1 MDGLN
6 LDRLRDLR
14 RHVAIAHHVRG
25 RIRLRLG
32 LEALGPMAGLDP
44 AMLRLPFDTLE
55 GLRSVRINPAA
66 LSAVIEY
73 DPATLPPAWWDEAF
87 GADEGQAMGVAGAV
101 ADRWKTQLAN
111 WTRPRPGKE
120 DRP

>member
-1 MDGLN
+1 MDGST

-14 RHVAIAHHVRG
+14 RHVSVAHHLRG

-32 LEALGPMAGLDP
+32 LEALGSMAGLDP
-44 AMLRLPFDTLE
+44 AWLRLPFQDLE
-55 GLRSVRINPAA
+55 GIRSIRINPAA

-87 GADEGQAMGVAGAV
+87 GADESRAMGIADTVS
-101 ADRWKTQLAN
+101 DRWKNQLAN
-111 WTRPRPGKE
+111 WNRPRPDKE
-120 DRP
+120 DRQ